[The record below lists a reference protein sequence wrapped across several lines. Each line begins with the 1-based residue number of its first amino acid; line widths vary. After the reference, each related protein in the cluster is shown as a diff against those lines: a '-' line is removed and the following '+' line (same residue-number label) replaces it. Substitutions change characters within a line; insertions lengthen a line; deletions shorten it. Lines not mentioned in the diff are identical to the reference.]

1 MKKKKSLIVLC
12 ALFCF
17 IFAGTTASAQP
28 ANESVDAVTS
38 EDTIEYLED
47 GSYIV
52 TTTQDVNPE
61 ISVMS
66 KTKSGYKTSTY
77 YNVAHQKQWSI
88 TVNGTYTYGD
98 GSATCTSATISTA
111 IYNNDWGMTGK
122 SASKSGNRASATAT
136 AIHYVQGHEVERITK
151 TVTQTCSKLG
161 ILS

>member
-1 MKKKKSLIVLC
+1 MKVILLNPIDDHKAVKKFKKKKSLIVLC
-12 ALFCF
+12 ALFCI

-52 TTTQDVNPE
+52 TTTQDVYPE

-77 YNVAHQKQWSI
+77 YNAAHQKQWSI

-98 GSATCTSATISTA
+98 GSATCISATISTA

-122 SASKSGNRASATAT
+122 SASKSG
-136 AIHYVQGHEVERITK
+136 
-151 TVTQTCSKLG
+151 SKLG